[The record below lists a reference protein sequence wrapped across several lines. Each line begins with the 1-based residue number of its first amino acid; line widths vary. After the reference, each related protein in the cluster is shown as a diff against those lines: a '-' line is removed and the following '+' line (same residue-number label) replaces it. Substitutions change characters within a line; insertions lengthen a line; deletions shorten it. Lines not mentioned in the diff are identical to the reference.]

1 MIIEIRTVESL
12 QDISTQPLAATIK
25 PMHPEG
31 LELFDGKGN
40 ERGFVDP
47 KQDLE
52 RPVLEDLWVMQGSIC
67 DLRCKH
73 CYTAS
78 SPLNNRLEQI
88 TSAELRPHLEAAAS
102 FGVQKIYFT
111 GGEVFV
117 NQDVLHGRAER
128 NEEFLSSLR
137 LALQIAPVEILTNG
151 RRYIRN
157 HFAALE
163 ELHQRFPGRLTLR
176 VTLES
181 PHEAEHNA
189 IRGQTTFAQTVETI
203 RELGG
208 MGFVP
213 VITAERPLLHENSPE
228 AIRCSYAGLFPG
240 IRIEVNLIENMLE
253 MGHQLVKIA
262 AEGHKPT
269 PEVFIT
275 TKCFGILNKS
285 PQSLMCHFSRC
296 IQKIGSE
303 LRYYPCPVIYD
314 DEHFDLG
321 GTLEESFQRVYI
333 AHKNCYDYC
342 MKGRGASCRT
352 CPV

>member
-1 MIIEIRTVESL
+1 MLIGS
-12 QDISTQPLAATIK
+12 K
-25 PMHPEG
+25 GMHPAG
-31 LELFDGKGN
+31 LELFDGNGN

-47 KQDLE
+47 KFVDG
-52 RPVLEDLWVMQGSIC
+52 RPTFEDLWVMQGSIC

-78 SPLNNRLEQI
+78 SPSNSRLQQI
-88 TSAELRPHLEAAAS
+88 TSAELRPHLEDAAAFS
-102 FGVQKIYFT
+102 VQKIYFT

-117 NQDVLHGRAER
+117 NADVLQGRTKR

-137 LALQIAPVEILTNG
+137 LALEIAPVEILTNG

-157 HFAALE
+157 HYVALR
-163 ELHQRFPGRLTLR
+163 ELHQHFPGRLTLR
-176 VTLES
+176 ITLES
-181 PHEAEHNA
+181 PNEAEHDA
-189 IRGQTTFAQTVETI
+189 IRGRTTFAQTVQTI

-208 MGFVP
+208 MGLVP

-228 AIRCSYAGLFPG
+228 AIRQSYAALFPG

-285 PQSLMCHFSRC
+285 SQSL
-296 IQKIGSE
+296 
-303 LRYYPCPVIYD
+303 
-314 DEHFDLG
+314 
-321 GTLEESFQRVYI
+321 
-333 AHKNCYDYC
+333 
-342 MKGRGASCRT
+342 
-352 CPV
+352 